1 MGGFPLNVFG
11 IILTGSSGHQTVI
24 TFVLCVISVVI

>member
-11 IILTGSSGHQTVI
+11 IILTSSSGCQIVI
-24 TFVLCVISVVI
+24 TFVLHVVSVVI